1 MRKLIIALLCVSL
14 AFAGVPAA
22 STAQTGG
29 EVTTG
34 TNISFGVADN
44 AVTEY
49 TVGGTEMFASIR
61 AQSESSAVEEGLIE
75 ADIDEISAIANVNG
89 AGLSVNAE
97 TAVSTTID
105 VGTSPG
111 AKLTTH
117 DNSHGTLTMTPG
129 QDTQVA
135 IVNVSSNTEVSVEDE
150 EMATVTADNGAE
162 GSFILS
168 GSGGELARNDDGNLV
183 LRLSPNSDLVFKA
196 YPDGKS
202 AAEDQQ
208 ESLIADGIIGAEV
221 HVMERD
227 GETLYDAATYS
238 TFVNY
243 HGSEKTA
250 NGTNLTFGSPQGTGT
265 VVVANVNEAA
275 VGSLSS
281 MEVYVNSSSG
291 EETVAVDQPNAT
303 AALDEI
309 DGYISTSSSG
319 YYVVPPAEGSTST
332 DVLVGINHFTNRTVA
347 MGQNVGPSD
356 TSSSGG
362 VPGFGVPVALAALLA
377 LAAFARRLN

>member
-1 MRKLIIALLCVSL
+1 
-14 AFAGVPAA
+14 
-22 STAQTGG
+22 
-29 EVTTG
+29 
-34 TNISFGVADN
+34 
-44 AVTEY
+44 
-49 TVGGTEMFASIR
+49 
-61 AQSESSAVEEGLIE
+61 
-75 ADIDEISAIANVNG
+75 
-89 AGLSVNAE
+89 
-97 TAVSTTID
+97 VSTSID

-117 DNSHGTLTMTPG
+117 DNSHGTLTMAPG
-129 QDTQVA
+129 QNTQVA
-135 IVNVSSNTEVSVEDE
+135 IANVSSNTEVSIEGE

-162 GSFILS
+162 GTFFLS
-168 GSGGELARNDDGNLV
+168 GSGGEIARNDDGNLV
-183 LRLSPNSDLVFKA
+183 IRLSPNADLVFKA

-202 AAEDQQ
+202 DAEAQQ

-227 GETLYDAATYS
+227 GETLYDATTYS
-238 TFVNY
+238 TFVSHY
-243 HGSEKTA
+243 GSEETA

-291 EETVAVDQPNAT
+291 EDTVAVDAESVTESVNNV
-303 AALDEI
+303 DE
-309 DGYISTSSSG
+309 YIGTSSSG

-332 DVLVGINHFTNRTVA
+332 DVLVGINHFSNRTVA

-362 VPGFGVPVALAALLA
+362 VPGFGVPAALAALLA